1 MANILSY
8 RIGSPYKP
16 QLALDRVA
24 ALGIPCVEVNLR
36 PDEDAADAKALLDQ
50 HGLRAATITSPC
62 PLADDGLLDIF
73 ENYCGKAA
81 TLGCAGIFTS
91 VHAGEMPL
99 EQACELLRRI
109 GDIGERHG
117 VKIGMETH
125 PDLCENGDK
134 AAASM
139 QAVDHPWVG
148 INYDTANV
156 YYYNEGIDTVEEV
169 TKEAQFVVSVHLKD
183 TMGGFHDASFPEFG
197 KGVVDFAGVFAV
209 LNGVGFT
216 GPFTMELEGPM
227 MRAETPD
234 DMESHVR
241 ACVEHLRGLGLVP

>member
-1 MANILSY
+1 MANTLSY

-24 ALGIPCVEVNLR
+24 AIGIPCVEVNLG
-36 PDEDAADAKALLDQ
+36 PDDDAADARALLDQ

-73 ENYCGKAA
+73 EHYCGKAA
-81 TLGCAGIFTS
+81 TLGCTGIFTS
-91 VHAGEMPL
+91 VHAGEIPL
-99 EQACELLRRI
+99 ERAYELLRRI
-109 GDIGERHG
+109 GDVGERHG

-125 PDLCENGDK
+125 PDLCENGSK

-183 TMGGFHDASFPEFG
+183 TMGGFHDARFPEFG
-197 KGVVDFAGVFAV
+197 NGVVDFAGVFAV
-209 LNGVGFT
+209 LNGIGFT

-234 DMESHVR
+234 DMEAHVR

>member
-8 RIGSPYKP
+8 RIGSPWKP

-24 ALGIPCVEVNLR
+24 AIGIPCVEVNLA
-36 PDEDAADAKALLDQ
+36 PDEDAEEAKKLLADN
-50 HGLRAATITSPC
+50 GLRAATITAPC
-62 PLADDGLLDIF
+62 PLADDSLLDVF
-73 ENYCGKAA
+73 ETYCAKAA
-81 TLGCAGIFTS
+81 TLGCTGIFTS
-91 VHAGEMPL
+91 VKAGDMPL
-99 EQACELLRRI
+99 EQAYEHLRKI
-109 GDIGERHG
+109 GDIGQKHG

-139 QAVDHPWVG
+139 QAVGHPWVG

-169 TKEAQFVVSVHLKD
+169 TKEAQYVVSVHLKD
-183 TMGGFHDASFPEFG
+183 TMGGFKDGRFPDFG
-197 KGVVDFAGVFAV
+197 QGVVDFAGVFAV
-209 LNGVGFT
+209 LNGIGFT
-216 GPFTMELEGPM
+216 GPFTMELEGQM
-227 MRAETPD
+227 QKSDTQDEQEA
-234 DMESHVR
+234 HVR